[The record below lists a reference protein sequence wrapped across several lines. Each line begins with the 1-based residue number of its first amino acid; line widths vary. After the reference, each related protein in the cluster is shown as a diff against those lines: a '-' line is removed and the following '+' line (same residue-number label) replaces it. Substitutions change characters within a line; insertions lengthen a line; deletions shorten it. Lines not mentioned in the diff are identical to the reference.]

1 MRNCVPGLA
10 IVFALAGCATQPDK
24 VAAQYVSPIQF
35 NNYTCEQV
43 AGEMRRVHRRAS
55 ELHGQLKKIADND
68 AAQMG
73 VGLIL
78 FWPTLFFLEGGD
90 GPQAGEY
97 ARLKGERD
105 ALEKVAILKKCDSDM
120 MPKFEKSE

>member
-1 MRNCVPGLA
+1 MPGVA
-10 IVFALAGCATQPDK
+10 ILFALAGCATQPDK

-68 AAQMG
+68 AAQMEL
-73 VGLIL
+73 V
-78 FWPTLFFLEGGD
+78 
-90 GPQAGEY
+90 
-97 ARLKGERD
+97 
-105 ALEKVAILKKCDSDM
+105 
-120 MPKFEKSE
+120 